1 MVLTQTVLVYY
12 NPSVTAETIQST
24 LGTNQIPPGERATV
38 QLILAHNNVKCKMQ
52 MTGVVFVTN
61 QDPETSHKLDITSVQ
76 VYVASGP
83 DYGFGEWTWRDT
95 WRPIRAEPYIRVHFP
110 WTISTPD
117 QATSRQY
124 VMTTI
129 VTYLTTDE
137 GLSTG
142 VHESQDS
149 VIFALDC
156 PSPAISSSS
165 SSSSSGSSSSSTSS
179 SEAGTTTE
187 EDCYDYLWEL
197 PPDVKGF
204 IDCYIGSQINPCVIA
219 TAAYGSPMAP
229 EVVYMRNVRD
239 GMIGSTPT
247 GRVLR
252 DAFNTWYYSWSPLV
266 ASWISTSGTL
276 RAVFRELLVPI
287 VASVHVA
294 GYVFEGLGGGDFAS
308 VIAFSAAAALTI
320 GAYVMLSALPLS
332 CVFWFLRRRI
342 SKGTQ
347 RRATRWIAGV
357 LLLLIAGSV
366 LAALFALAGAM
377 MIINAAIVLIA
388 LLGAGVLMALR
399 IVGLAKRRFHGSLT

>member
-1 MVLTQTVLVYY
+1 MLITLALLQAPTAKAQTNNPVQTQ
-12 NPSVTAETIQST
+12 PFAPPTISIRLSQ
-24 LGTNQIPPGERATV
+24 ATV
-38 QLILAHNNVKCKMQ
+38 TCQGIL
-52 MTGVVFVTN
+52 TGVVKVKNMDPTHSIFVHRIVLNLGEGYSLFIYQGWSWSGNEEIKQGETGTF
-61 QDPETSHKLDITSVQ
+61 DWISAVRWKGAPETWVYAYAIVDYVSPVGSERGTSTQVPFTIVCPMATTTFTHKETTGIETIT
-76 VYVASGP
+76 
-83 DYGFGEWTWRDT
+83 E
-95 WRPIRAEPYIRVHFP
+95 
-110 WTISTPD
+110 ISTETTPV
-117 QATSRQY
+117 QTSENCFS
-124 VMTTI
+124 
-129 VTYLTTDE
+129 YLLRGQWDDFWMCAL
-137 GLSTG
+137 GLNS
-142 VHESQDS
+142 
-149 VIFALDC
+149 
-156 PSPAISSSS
+156 
-165 SSSSSGSSSSSTSS
+165 
-179 SEAGTTTE
+179 
-187 EDCYDYLWEL
+187 
-197 PPDVKGF
+197 
-204 IDCYIGSQINPCVIA
+204 CVIA